1 MTEGE
6 LESWLRDHI
15 PLTRAM
21 DVRVVSVSPEKIILG
36 APLAPNINHHGTAF
50 GGSGATLATLAAW
63 SLLHVRLLAA
73 GLPSDEV
80 IQSSSMDYLTPI
92 NGDFTAVA
100 MLAEKADWTGFI
112 AMLTRK
118 GRARIGINAEL
129 MAGDQVAGRFQGRFA
144 AFANNRT

>member
-1 MTEGE
+1 MIESE
-6 LESWLRDHI
+6 LEAFLHEHI

-21 DVRVVSVSPEKIILG
+21 AVQVVSIAHDQLILG

-63 SLLHVRLLAA
+63 ALLHVRLLAA

-80 IQSSSMDYLTPI
+80 IQSSTMDYLAPI
-92 NGDFTAVA
+92 EGDFTAQA
-100 MLAEKADWTGFI
+100 RFDDSAEWDGFI

-118 GRARIGINAEL
+118 GRARIGMTAEL
-129 MAGDQVAGRFQGRFA
+129 MAGERIAARFHGRFA
-144 AFANNRT
+144 ALNSARA